1 MTSSRQP
8 AESRALPARTQTP
21 PGPPGHWL
29 WGHVTGFRKDRLTFM
44 RQVAKDY
51 GGVVALRLAHRRLWI
66 VTEPTVIETVLIT
79 RAREFRKH
87 FALRLNQGILNN
99 GLLTSEG
106 DFWLR
111 QRRLAQPAFHRSHV
125 ATYIP
130 TFVEHTMRLLAHWKV
145 GENRDILDD
154 MMSLTMRIASRT
166 LFGADGDNHAQRVRG
181 ALDVSQEEFVRR
193 LSRLIQMPKW
203 VPTPGNRK
211 IAKVVRDLDTI
222 IYDFIRQRRASGE
235 QRDDLLSRLLHAR
248 DDMDHTRMTDQQ
260 LRDECLTIFL
270 AGQETTALALS
281 WTWYLL
287 AEHPEAA
294 ARIYAEVDEVLNGR
308 VPTLDDLPR
317 LQEIEHAL
325 LESMRLYPPA
335 FILGREATADMEL
348 AGYFCPKGTTIL
360 MPQAVVHRDPRYF
373 ANPDNFDPTRWRNE
387 FEKRLPKGAY
397 FPFGGGPRICI
408 GNTFA
413 MIEMTLVLALIAQ
426 RFRFTM
432 VPGRTVTTNQL
443 FTLRPSP
450 GVPATIVIRPN
461 AGQSHMGG

>member
-1 MTSSRQP
+1 MTSLHPPGEGRT
-8 AESRALPARTQTP
+8 LPARTLVP
-21 PGPPGHWL
+21 PSPPGHWL
-29 WGHVTGFRKDRLTFM
+29 WGHLTSFRKDRVAFM

-51 GGVVALRLAHRRLWI
+51 GRVVALRLAHRRVWI
-66 VTEPTVIETVLIT
+66 VTEPAVIESVLIT

-87 FALRLNQGILNN
+87 FALRLNRGILNN

-111 QRRLAQPAFHRSHV
+111 QRRLAQPAFHRSHI
-125 ATYIP
+125 ATYVP
-130 TFVEHTMRLLAHWKV
+130 TFVEHTLRMLAQWKT

-154 MMSLTMRIASRT
+154 IMLLTMGIASRT
-166 LFGADGDNHAQRVRG
+166 LFGADGDSHGPRVRG
-181 ALDVSQEEFVRR
+181 ALDASQEEFVRR
-193 LSRLIQMPKW
+193 LSQLIQMPQW

-211 IAKVVRDLDTI
+211 LAKVIRDLDTT

-235 QRDDLLSRLLHAR
+235 QHDDLLSRLLHAR
-248 DDMDHTRMTDQQ
+248 DDMDHTGMTDQQ

-287 AEHPEAA
+287 AQNPEAA
-294 ARIYAEVDEVLNGR
+294 ARIYAEVDEVLGGR
-308 VPTLDDLPR
+308 APTLDDLPR
-317 LQEIEHAL
+317 LSEIEHAL

-335 FILGREATADMEL
+335 SILGREATADMEL
-348 AGYFCPKGTTIL
+348 AGYYCSRGTTIF
-360 MPQAVVHRDPRYF
+360 MPQAVVHRDSRYF
-373 ANPDNFDPTRWRNE
+373 ANPDSFDPTRWRND
-387 FEKRLPKGAY
+387 FEKKLPKGAY

-413 MIEMTLVLALIAQ
+413 MIEMTLVVALIAQ
-426 RFRFTM
+426 RFRFTL
-432 VPGRTVTTNQL
+432 VPGQTVTTKQL

-450 GVPATIVIRPN
+450 GVPATIVAR
-461 AGQSHMGG
+461 